1 MFLLCYVD
9 GEAIQQEGDKC
20 FGVARCYGDATP
32 CANPHNLVR
41 SIALAGCPQAAF
53 LCSKTPECQL
63 DDVRR
68 DPSRVPRLILKNS
81 LAREIN

>member
-32 CANPHNLVR
+32 CANPTT
-41 SIALAGCPQAAF
+41 S
-53 LCSKTPECQL
+53 
-63 DDVRR
+63 
-68 DPSRVPRLILKNS
+68 
-81 LAREIN
+81 